1 MGVIKYKIERQNY
14 KEKMP
19 APLRVQLNLQEEETL
34 AELRKAISVPYRTR
48 DRAHMLK
55 LNAQGKNVPE
65 IAQIFNCHE
74 HTVRASIKRWETK
87 GLVGLW
93 EERGRGA
100 KPKWRTEDLEYL
112 ENCLNQEERTYNSV
126 QLARKLKQERAIDL
140 SGDRLRRILKKK
152 DIVGKEPDR
161 AIGKNKINT
170 SKRLNKLT

>member
-1 MGVIKYKIERQNY
+1 
-14 KEKMP
+14 MP
-19 APLRVQLNLQEEETL
+19 APLRIKLNLQEEETL

-74 HTVRASIKRWETK
+74 HTVRATIKRWEAR

-93 EERGRGA
+93 SASGRGA
-100 KPKWRTEDLEYL
+100 KPKWKTEDIEYL

-126 QLARKLKQERAIDL
+126 QLARKLKQERAVDL
-140 SGDRLRRILKKK
+140 SGDQRLR
-152 DIVGKEPDR
+152 
-161 AIGKNKINT
+161 
-170 SKRLNKLT
+170 KLRGPC